1 MKYALRATVATVVAA
16 VLVPFLASGAS
27 AAPALSDPAAPTPDS
42 AVPISTGPDGGAA
55 GAAWTA
61 THDGPQQYPRVF
73 IDWDVPI
80 TMSDGT
86 VLKGNVY
93 HPADDSG
100 RPIDT
105 PTPTVVNLT
114 PYTKLVSNLA
124 DHAQSIPGLSDALL
138 EFFRQIDFSDTP
150 LSGVTDMTKAFG
162 GGELRNFTVDRQLI
176 RSGYTQVVVDVRGT
190 GFSQGV
196 WDMLRQ
202 REQRDTVEV
211 IDWAARQPWSN
222 GRIGMNGISYSGIN
236 QVQVAAER
244 PPALRAIFPVVPG
257 SDLVDD
263 VLAPGGGF
271 GFNFIPLW
279 LTAIN
284 GLKLIPDLAA
294 ALDGRLDTRWLA
306 DRARD
311 PLTFMDVLLNV
322 YTATK
327 VDDLDTRAKELLTDG
342 SAPRQAWFGEPSRI
356 QVPTFV
362 TGGWHDLFTYSE
374 SKIYNE
380 IPLPAGQKQLLMG
393 NTYHV
398 NSGNEYGKPG
408 LPPRLDVLQ
417 RAWFDKWLKDID
429 NGIDRFGP
437 VTLRQQGGG
446 WVTSGGFGP
455 SATGADAAEY
465 RRMYL
470 SAARSGTANSGYDGT
485 LSGTATS
492 EDARLTV
499 APGLTSLCS
508 NDAAQGSAGALSII
522 DGCAKDS
529 RVEELNGLTFT
540 SEPVAEATD
549 LSGPIAVRLNT
560 VQDAADGYWVV
571 TVNDVAPDGRSSV
584 LSSGQLMASLR
595 QVDEANSSRSASGD
609 YTDPRAFTSLDRRE
623 PTVPGEAT
631 TLDIALPATEAVLR
645 PGHRLRVDVYAGN
658 FPKGLPVLPLLLD
671 TGLRPQHLQLDPAR
685 PSFVNLPVR
694 GNPGW

>member
-1 MKYALRATVATVVAA
+1 MKYALRATVAAVATA

-27 AAPALSDPAAPTPDS
+27 AAPNP
-42 AVPISTGPDGGAA
+42 TGPDGGAA

-61 THDGPQQYPRVF
+61 TEDGPQQYPNVF
-73 IDWDVPI
+73 IQWDVPI

-93 HPADDSG
+93 RPADAAG

-138 EFFRQIDFSDTP
+138 GLFRQIDLSGTP
-150 LSGVTDMTKAFG
+150 LSGITDLTKAFG

-176 RSGYTQVVVDVRGT
+176 KSGYTQVVVDVRGT
-190 GFSQGV
+190 GFSQGD
-196 WDMLRQ
+196 WDMLRD
-202 REQRDTVEV
+202 REQQDTVEV
-211 IDWAARQPWSN
+211 IDWAAHQPWSN

-236 QVQVAAER
+236 QVQVAEKR
-244 PPALRAIFPVVPG
+244 PPALQAIFPVVPG

-284 GLKLIPDLAA
+284 GLKLVPDLASV
-294 ALDGRLDTRWLA
+294 LNGQFDTQWLA
-306 DRARD
+306 DRVRD

-322 YTATK
+322 YTTAK
-327 VDDLDTRAKELLTDG
+327 MDDLDPRAKELLTANSG
-342 SAPRQAWFGEPSRI
+342 PRKAWLGDPSRI

-374 SKIYNE
+374 SKIYND

-417 RAWFDKWLKDID
+417 RAWFDRWLKDID
-429 NGIDRFGP
+429 NGIDQYGP

-446 WVTSGGFGP
+446 WVTSNGFGE
-455 SATGADAAEY
+455 SATGTDEAEY

-470 SAARSGTANSGYDGT
+470 SAARSGTANSVYDGS
-485 LSGTATS
+485 LSATAVS
-492 EDARLTV
+492 DDARLTV
-499 APGLTSLCS
+499 APGLASLCS
-508 NDAAQGSAGALSII
+508 NDAAQGSAGVLSII

-529 RVEELNGLTFT
+529 RIEELGGLTFT
-540 SEPVAEATD
+540 SAPVGGPTS
-549 LSGPIAVRLNT
+549 LSGPIAVHLNT

-571 TVNDVAPDGRSSV
+571 TVNDVAPDGQSTV

-595 QVDEANSSRSASGD
+595 QVDEAASSRSANGD
-609 YTDPRAFTSLDRRE
+609 YTDPRAYTSIDYRQ

-631 TLDIALPATEAVLR
+631 TLDIALPATEAVLQ

-658 FPKGLPVLPLLLD
+658 FPKGLPIMPMLLD
-671 TGLRPQHLQLDPAR
+671 TGLRPQHVQLDPQR
-685 PSFVNLPVR
+685 PSFVNVPVR

>member
-1 MKYALRATVATVVAA
+1 MKHVLRATVAAVAA
-16 VLVPFLASGAS
+16 AMLVPFLTSGAS
-27 AAPALSDPAAPTPDS
+27 AAPAP
-42 AVPISTGPDGGAA
+42 TGPDGGAA
-55 GAAWTA
+55 GAAWQA
-61 THDGPQQYPRVF
+61 TQDGPQQYPN
-73 IDWDVPI
+73 INIQWDVPI

-93 HPADDSG
+93 RPADAAG

-124 DHAQSIPGLSDALL
+124 DHAQAIPGLSDALFGL
-138 EFFRQIDFSDTP
+138 LREIDMSGTP
-150 LSGVTDMTKAFG
+150 LSGVTDLTKGFA

-176 RSGYTQVVVDVRGT
+176 KSGYSQVVVDVRGT

-202 REQRDTVEV
+202 REQQDTVEV

-236 QVQVAAER
+236 QVQAAQQN
-244 PPALRAIFPVVPG
+244 PPALKAIFPVVPG
-257 SDLVDD
+257 SDLMND

-284 GLKLIPDLAA
+284 GLKLVPDLASV
-294 ALDGRLDTRWLA
+294 LNGQFDTQWLA
-306 DRARD
+306 DRVRD

-322 YTATK
+322 YTTARI
-327 VDDLDTRAKELLTDG
+327 DDLDPRAKELLTG
-342 SAPRQAWFGEPSRI
+342 TSRPREGWLSDPSQI

-398 NSGNEYGKPG
+398 NSGNEYAKPG

-417 RAWFDKWLKDID
+417 RAWFDKWLKGID
-429 NGIDRFGP
+429 NGIDRYGP
-437 VTLRQQGGG
+437 ITLRQQGGG
-446 WVTSGGFGP
+446 WVTTDSFAEPTENSGAQEP
-455 SATGADAAEY
+455 TH

-470 SAARSGTANSGYDGT
+470 SANRSGTANSVYDGSLT
-485 LSGTATS
+485 GQANGDT
-492 EDARLTV
+492 ARLTV

-508 NDAAQGSAGALSII
+508 NDAAQGSAGILSII

-529 RVEELNGLTFT
+529 RIEESNGLTFT
-540 SEPVAEATD
+540 SAPVAEPTTV
-549 LSGPIAVRLNT
+549 SGRIAVRLNT
-560 VQDAADGYWVV
+560 VQDAPDGYWVT
-571 TVNDVAPDGRSSV
+571 TVNDVAPDGQSTV
-584 LSSGQLMASLR
+584 LSSGQIMASLR
-595 QVDEANSSRSASGD
+595 EVDEANSSKSANGD
-609 YTDPRAFTSLDRRE
+609 YTDPRAFTSLDHRQ

-631 TLDIALPATEAVLR
+631 TLDIALPATEAILQ

-658 FPKGLPVLPLLLD
+658 FPKGLPILPMLID
-671 TGLRPQHLQLDPAR
+671 TGLKPQHVQLDPNR
-685 PSFVNLPVR
+685 PSFVNVPVR

>member
-1 MKYALRATVATVVAA
+1 MKYALRATVGAVAA
-16 VLVPFLASGAS
+16 AMLMPFLTSGA
-27 AAPALSDPAAPTPDS
+27 AAAPTP
-42 AVPISTGPDGGAA
+42 TGPDGGAA
-55 GAAWTA
+55 GAAWAA
-61 THDGPQQYPRVF
+61 TEDGPQQYPN
-73 IDWDVPI
+73 IYIEWDVPI

-93 HPADDSG
+93 RPADASG

-138 EFFRQIDFSDTP
+138 GLLREIDMTGTP
-150 LSGVTDMTKAFG
+150 LSGVTDLTKAFG

-176 RSGYTQVVVDVRGT
+176 KSGYSQVVVDVRGT
-190 GFSQGV
+190 GFSQGT

-202 REQRDTVEV
+202 REQQDTVEV
-211 IDWAARQPWSN
+211 IDWASRQAWSN

-236 QVQVAAER
+236 QVQAAEKR
-244 PPALRAIFPVVPG
+244 PPALQAIFPVVPG
-257 SDLVDD
+257 SDLMND

-284 GLKLIPDLAA
+284 GLKLVPDLASV
-294 ALDGRLDTRWLA
+294 LNGQFDTKWLA

-322 YTATK
+322 YTTAR
-327 VDDLDTRAKELLTDG
+327 VEDLDPRAKELLTGSSRPRDG
-342 SAPRQAWFGEPSRI
+342 WLSDPSKI

-380 IPLPAGQKQLLMG
+380 IPLPAGKKQLLMG
-393 NTYHV
+393 NTYHL
-398 NSGNEYGKPG
+398 NSGNEYAKPG

-429 NGIDRFGP
+429 NGIDRYGP
-437 VTLRQQGGG
+437 ITLRQQGGG
-446 WVTSGGFGP
+446 WITTDSFAAPTGGAGALD
-455 SATGADAAEY
+455 ATH

-470 SAARSGTANSGYDGT
+470 SANRSGTANSVYDGS
-485 LSGTATS
+485 LTAAANGDT
-492 EDARLTV
+492 ARLTI

-508 NDAAQGSAGALSII
+508 NDAAQGSAGVLSII

-529 RVEELNGLTFT
+529 RIEETNGLTFT
-540 SEPVAEATD
+540 SNPVAEPTTV
-549 LSGPIAVRLNT
+549 SGRIAVRLNT

-571 TVNDVAPDGRSSV
+571 TVNDVAPDGQSTV

-595 QVDEANSSRSASGD
+595 EIDEANSSKSANGD
-609 YTDPRAFTSLDRRE
+609 YTDPRPFTSLEHRQ

-631 TLDIALPATEAVLR
+631 TLDITMPATEAILQ

-658 FPKGLPVLPLLLD
+658 FPKGLPILPMLLD
-671 TGLRPQHLQLDPAR
+671 TGLKPQHVQLDPNR
-685 PSFVNLPVR
+685 PSFVNVPVR

>member
-1 MKYALRATVATVVAA
+1 MKHALRATAVAVA
-16 VLVPFLASGAS
+16 VFVPFLAGA
-27 AAPALSDPAAPTPDS
+27 AAAAPTSID
-42 AVPISTGPDGGAA
+42 PDGGIA
-55 GAAWTA
+55 GAAWAA
-61 THDGPQQYPRVF
+61 THDSAQQYPN
-73 IDWDVPI
+73 IHISWDVPI

-93 HPADDSG
+93 RPADSSG
-100 RPIDT
+100 RPIDD

-124 DHAQSIPGLSDALL
+124 DHAQSIPGLSDALIEL
-138 EFFRQIDFSDTP
+138 FRQIDMSGTP
-150 LSGVTDMTKAFG
+150 LSGVTDLTKAFG

-176 RSGYTQVVVDVRGT
+176 RSGYSQVVVDVRGT

-211 IDWAARQPWSN
+211 IDWASRQPWSN

-236 QVQVAAER
+236 QVQAAEKR
-244 PPALRAIFPVVPG
+244 PPALHAIFPVVPG
-257 SDLVDD
+257 SDLVND

-271 GFNFIPLW
+271 GFTFIPLW
-279 LTAIN
+279 LTAVN
-284 GLKLIPDLAA
+284 GLKLIPDLASVVN
-294 ALDGRLDTRWLA
+294 GRFDTTWLA

-311 PLTFMDVLLNV
+311 PLTFMDVLSNV
-322 YTATK
+322 YTTARIE
-327 VDDLDTRAKELLTDG
+327 DLDPRAKEMLTAG
-342 SAPRQAWFGEPSRI
+342 SPPRQGWLGDPGRI
-356 QVPTFV
+356 RTPTFV

-374 SKIYNE
+374 SKIYQE
-380 IPLPAGQKQLLMG
+380 IPLPPGQKQLLMG

-417 RAWFDKWLKDID
+417 RAWFDRWLKDID
-429 NGIDRFGP
+429 NGIDRYGP
-437 VTLRQQGGG
+437 ITLRQQGGG
-446 WVTSGGFGP
+446 WITTDSFAAP
-455 SATGADAAEY
+455 ADEAGLRAAVH

-470 SAARSGTANSGYDGT
+470 SAAPSGTAHSLHDGS
-485 LSGTATS
+485 LTAEATDDT
-492 EDARLTV
+492 EWLTV
-499 APGLTSLCS
+499 APGLTGLCS
-508 NDAAQGSAGALSII
+508 NDAAQGAVGVLSVI

-529 RVEELNGLTFT
+529 RIQELNGLTFT
-540 SEPVAEATD
+540 SAPVVEPTI
-549 LSGPIAVRLNT
+549 LSGRIAVRLNT

-571 TVNDVAPDGRSSV
+571 TVNDVAPDGRSGV

-595 QVDEANSSRSASGD
+595 AIDDANSSKSANGD
-609 YTDPRAFTSLDRRE
+609 YTDPRPFTSLDRRQ

-631 TLDIALPATEAVLR
+631 TLDIALPATEAILQ

-658 FPKGLPVLPLLLD
+658 FPKGLPILPMLID
-671 TGLRPQHLQLDPAR
+671 TGLRPQHVQLDLDR
-685 PSFVNLPVR
+685 PSFVNVPVR